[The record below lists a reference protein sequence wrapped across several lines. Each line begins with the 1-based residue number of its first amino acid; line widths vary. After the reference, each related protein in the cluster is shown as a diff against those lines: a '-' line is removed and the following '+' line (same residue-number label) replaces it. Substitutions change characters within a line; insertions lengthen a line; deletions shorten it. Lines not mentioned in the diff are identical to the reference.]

1 MNFYFIITIYS
12 EEKGK
17 LFGYY
22 EYQVFY
28 DMNSKKITKTIK
40 VGNGEKSASEIFLI
54 NEDHLLFEKE
64 KKKNYIIVYFF
75 KVKM

>member
-40 VGNGEKSASEIFLI
+40 VGNGENSASEIFLI
-54 NEDHLLFEKE
+54 NILIYEFVFLNILMISRIYQKFKE
-64 KKKNYIIVYFF
+64 R
-75 KVKM
+75 